1 MTRTPRRSIIRWTEI
16 RTAAVGLAA
25 AGLALFVSTTGPVRL
40 IAGVVGLAG
49 LLVML
54 WRPRAQSPASNE
66 PQKDQ

>member
-1 MTRTPRRSIIRWTEI
+1 VRWTEI

-40 IAGVVGLAG
+40 IGGVVGAAG

-54 WRPRAQSPASNE
+54 WPRGAQSAATSE
-66 PQKDQ
+66 QQKDQ